1 MFSKWEVIKLSSE
14 RAVSI
19 NNATYESNKYIIR
32 DSSGITVGRF
42 VILDLD
48 DDNKVVIIKLK
59 FYKSGKDANKTLQ
72 DAIKLMLNNL
82 IKNKGF
88 HKVNIICDEKISL
101 TPFTNLGFQL
111 EGYISDSII
120 AKFKYEGSLLF
131 GIVEEEFYNNS
142 YKKELAIQ
150 GDRISIRVL
159 NAEDAGILLDY
170 YTRNKNFLSKFEP
183 HRDESFYTIEVQ
195 KQSLIENYKEFIKGE
210 GAHFGIYKDEKMI
223 GRIRIYNIV
232 QGVFKSAFIGYSMD
246 EQYQG
251 NGYMKEAVS
260 LVVGY
265 AYEDL
270 GLHRIEATTLV
281 DNEKSQRV
289 LKSCGFSELGVCKE
303 YLHINGKWRDHV
315 IFYRNNK

>member
-1 MFSKWEVIKLSSE
+1 MSSE
-14 RAVSI
+14 REVSI
-19 NNATYESNKYIIR
+19 SNATDEANKYIIR
-32 DSSGITVGRF
+32 DSSGIIVGRF
-42 VILDLD
+42 IILDLD
-48 DDNKVVIIKLK
+48 HENKGVIIKLK
-59 FYKSGKDANKTLQ
+59 FYKSGRDANKTLQ
-72 DAIKLMLNNL
+72 DALKLMLNNL
-82 IKNKGF
+82 IKSKGL

-120 AKFKYEGSLLF
+120 TKFKYEGSLLF

-150 GDRISIRVL
+150 GNKISIRVL
-159 NAEDAGILLDY
+159 NSDDASDLLEY
-170 YTRNKNFLSKFEP
+170 YTRNKEFLSKFEP
-183 HRDESFYTIEVQ
+183 HRDEEFYTVEVQ

-210 GAHFGIYKDEKMI
+210 GAHFGIYKAEKMI

-232 QGVFKSAFIGYSMD
+232 HGVFKSAFIGYSMD

-260 LVVGY
+260 LVVTY
-265 AYEDL
+265 AYEEL

-289 LKSCGFSELGVCKE
+289 LKACGFNELGICKE

-315 IFYRNNK
+315 IFYKNNK

>member
-1 MFSKWEVIKLSSE
+1 MSSE
-14 RAVSI
+14 REVSI
-19 NNATYESNKYIIR
+19 SNATDEANKYIIR
-32 DSSGITVGRF
+32 DSSGIIVGRF
-42 VILDLD
+42 IILDLD
-48 DDNKVVIIKLK
+48 HENKGVIIKLK
-59 FYKSGKDANKTLQ
+59 FYKSGRDANKTLQ
-72 DAIKLMLNNL
+72 DALKLMLNNL
-82 IKNKGF
+82 IKSKGL
-88 HKVNIICDEKISL
+88 HKVNVICDEKISL

-120 AKFKYEGSLLF
+120 TKFKYEGSLLF
-131 GIVEEEFYNNS
+131 GIVEEEFYNNA

-150 GDRISIRVL
+150 GNKISIRVL
-159 NAEDAGILLDY
+159 NSDDARDLLEY
-170 YTRNKNFLSKFEP
+170 YTRNKDFLSKFEP
-183 HRDESFYTIEVQ
+183 HRDEEFYTVEVQ

-210 GAHFGIYKDEKMI
+210 GAHFGIYKAEKMI

-232 QGVFKSAFIGYSMD
+232 HGVFKSAFIGYSMD

-260 LVVGY
+260 LVVTY
-265 AYEDL
+265 AYEEL

-289 LKSCGFSELGVCKE
+289 LKACGFNELGICKE

-315 IFYRNNK
+315 IFYKNNK

>member
-1 MFSKWEVIKLSSE
+1 MKLSSE
-14 RAVSI
+14 REVSI
-19 NNATYESNKYIIR
+19 SNATDEANKYIIR
-32 DSSGITVGRF
+32 DSSGIIVGRF
-42 VILDLD
+42 IILDLD
-48 DDNKVVIIKLK
+48 HENKGVIIKLK
-59 FYKSGKDANKTLQ
+59 FYKSGRDANKTLQ
-72 DAIKLMLNNL
+72 DALKLMLNNL
-82 IKNKGF
+82 IKSKGL
-88 HKVNIICDEKISL
+88 HKVNIVCDEKISL

-120 AKFKYEGSLLF
+120 TKFKYEGSLLF
-131 GIVEEEFYNNS
+131 GIVEEEFYNNA

-150 GDRISIRVL
+150 GNKISIRVL
-159 NAEDAGILLDY
+159 NSDDASDLLEY
-170 YTRNKNFLSKFEP
+170 YTRNKDFLSKFEP
-183 HRDESFYTIEVQ
+183 HRDEEFYTVEVQ

-210 GAHFGIYKDEKMI
+210 GAHFGIYKEEKMI

-232 QGVFKSAFIGYSMD
+232 HGVFKSAFIGYSMD

-260 LVVGY
+260 LVVTY
-265 AYEDL
+265 AYEEL

-289 LKSCGFSELGVCKE
+289 LKACGFNELGICKE

-315 IFYRNNK
+315 IFYKNNK

>member
-1 MFSKWEVIKLSSE
+1 MKLSSE
-14 RAVSI
+14 REVSI
-19 NNATYESNKYIIR
+19 SNATDEANKYIIR
-32 DSSGITVGRF
+32 DSSGIIVGRF
-42 VILDLD
+42 IILDLD
-48 DDNKVVIIKLK
+48 HENKGVIIKLK
-59 FYKSGKDANKTLQ
+59 FYKSGRDANKTLQ
-72 DAIKLMLNNL
+72 DALKLMLNNL
-82 IKNKGF
+82 IKSKGL

-120 AKFKYEGSLLF
+120 TKFKYEGSLLF
-131 GIVEEEFYNNS
+131 GIVEEEFYNNA

-150 GDRISIRVL
+150 GNKISIRVL
-159 NAEDAGILLDY
+159 NSDDASDLLEY
-170 YTRNKNFLSKFEP
+170 YTRNKDFLSKFEP
-183 HRDESFYTIEVQ
+183 HRDEEFYTVEVQ

-210 GAHFGIYKDEKMI
+210 GAHFGIYKAEKMI

-232 QGVFKSAFIGYSMD
+232 HGVFKSAFIGYSMD

-260 LVVGY
+260 LVVTY
-265 AYEDL
+265 AYEEL

-289 LKSCGFSELGVCKE
+289 LKACGFNELGICKE

-315 IFYRNNK
+315 IFYKNNK

>member
-1 MFSKWEVIKLSSE
+1 MKLSSE
-14 RAVSI
+14 REVSI
-19 NNATYESNKYIIR
+19 SNATDEANKYIIR
-32 DSSGITVGRF
+32 DSSGIIVGRF
-42 VILDLD
+42 IILDLD
-48 DDNKVVIIKLK
+48 HENKGVIIKLK
-59 FYKSGKDANKTLQ
+59 FYKSGRDANKTLQ
-72 DAIKLMLNNL
+72 DALKLMLNNL
-82 IKNKGF
+82 IKSKGL
-88 HKVNIICDEKISL
+88 HKVNVICDEKISL

-120 AKFKYEGSLLF
+120 TKFKYEGSLLF
-131 GIVEEEFYNNS
+131 GIVEEEFYNNA

-150 GDRISIRVL
+150 GNKISIRVL
-159 NAEDAGILLDY
+159 NSDDARDLLEY
-170 YTRNKNFLSKFEP
+170 YTRNKDFLSKFEP
-183 HRDESFYTIEVQ
+183 HRDEEFYTVEVQ

-210 GAHFGIYKDEKMI
+210 GAHFGIYKAEKMI

-232 QGVFKSAFIGYSMD
+232 HGVFKSAFIGYSMD

-260 LVVGY
+260 LVVTY
-265 AYEDL
+265 AYEEL

-289 LKSCGFSELGVCKE
+289 LKACGFNELGICKE

-315 IFYRNNK
+315 IFYKNNK

>member
-1 MFSKWEVIKLSSE
+1 MSSE
-14 RAVSI
+14 REVSI
-19 NNATYESNKYIIR
+19 SNATDEVNKYIIR
-32 DSSGITVGRF
+32 DSSGIIVGRF
-42 VILDLD
+42 IILDLD
-48 DDNKVVIIKLK
+48 NENKGVIIKLK
-59 FYKSGKDANKTLQ
+59 FYKSGRDANKTLQ
-72 DAIKLMLNNL
+72 DALKLMLSNL
-82 IKNKGF
+82 IKSKGL

-111 EGYISDSII
+111 EGYVSDSILT
-120 AKFKYEGSLLF
+120 KFKYEGSLLF

-150 GDRISIRVL
+150 GNKISIRVL
-159 NAEDAGILLDY
+159 NSDDASDLLEY
-170 YTRNKNFLSKFEP
+170 YTRNKDFLSKFEP
-183 HRDESFYTIEVQ
+183 HRDEEFYTVEVQ

-210 GAHFGIYKDEKMI
+210 GAHFGIYKSEKMI

-232 QGVFKSAFIGYSMD
+232 HGVFRSAFIGYSMD

-260 LVVGY
+260 LVVTY
-265 AYEDL
+265 AYEEL

-289 LKSCGFSELGVCKE
+289 LKACGFNELGICKE

-315 IFYRNNK
+315 IFYKNNK

>member
-1 MFSKWEVIKLSSE
+1 MSNE
-14 RAVSI
+14 REVSI
-19 NNATYESNKYIIR
+19 SNATDEANKYIIR
-32 DSSGITVGRF
+32 DSSGIIVGRF
-42 VILDLD
+42 IILDLD
-48 DDNKVVIIKLK
+48 HENKGVIIKLK
-59 FYKSGKDANKTLQ
+59 FYKSGRDANKTLQ
-72 DAIKLMLNNL
+72 DALKLMLNNL
-82 IKNKGF
+82 IKSKGL
-88 HKVNIICDEKISL
+88 HKVNIVCDEKISL

-120 AKFKYEGSLLF
+120 TKFKYEGSLLF
-131 GIVEEEFYNNS
+131 GIVEEEFYNNA

-150 GDRISIRVL
+150 GNKISIRVL
-159 NAEDAGILLDY
+159 NSDDARDLLEY
-170 YTRNKNFLSKFEP
+170 YTRNKDFLSKFEP
-183 HRDESFYTIEVQ
+183 HRDEEFYTVEVQ

-210 GAHFGIYKDEKMI
+210 GAHFGIYKAEKMI

-232 QGVFKSAFIGYSMD
+232 HGVFKSAFIGYSMD

-260 LVVGY
+260 LVVTY
-265 AYEDL
+265 AYEEL

-289 LKSCGFSELGVCKE
+289 LKACGFNELGICKE

-315 IFYRNNK
+315 IFYKNNK

>member
-1 MFSKWEVIKLSSE
+1 MSSE
-14 RAVSI
+14 REVSI
-19 NNATYESNKYIIR
+19 SNATDEANKYIIR
-32 DSSGITVGRF
+32 DSSGIIVGRF
-42 VILDLD
+42 IILDLD
-48 DDNKVVIIKLK
+48 HENKGVIIKLK
-59 FYKSGKDANKTLQ
+59 FYKSGRDANKTLQ
-72 DAIKLMLNNL
+72 DALKLMLNNL
-82 IKNKGF
+82 IKSKGL

-120 AKFKYEGSLLF
+120 TNFKYEGSLLF

-142 YKKELAIQ
+142 YKKELEIQ
-150 GDRISIRVL
+150 GNKISIRVL
-159 NAEDAGILLDY
+159 NSDDASDLLEY
-170 YTRNKNFLSKFEP
+170 YTRNKDFLSKFEP
-183 HRDESFYTIEVQ
+183 HRDEEFYTVEVQ

-210 GAHFGIYKDEKMI
+210 GAHFGIYKAEKMI

-232 QGVFKSAFIGYSMD
+232 HGVFKSAFIGYSMD

-260 LVVGY
+260 LVVTY
-265 AYEDL
+265 AYEEL

-289 LKSCGFSELGVCKE
+289 LKACGFNELGICKE

-315 IFYRNNK
+315 IFYKNNK

>member
-1 MFSKWEVIKLSSE
+1 MSSE
-14 RAVSI
+14 REVSI
-19 NNATYESNKYIIR
+19 SNATDEANKYIIR
-32 DSSGITVGRF
+32 DSSGIIVGRF
-42 VILDLD
+42 IILDLD
-48 DDNKVVIIKLK
+48 HENKGVIIKLK
-59 FYKSGKDANKTLQ
+59 FYKSGRDANKTLQ
-72 DAIKLMLNNL
+72 DALKLMLNNL
-82 IKNKGF
+82 IKSKGL

-120 AKFKYEGSLLF
+120 TKFKYEGSLLF

-142 YKKELAIQ
+142 YKKELEIQ
-150 GDRISIRVL
+150 GNKISIRVL
-159 NAEDAGILLDY
+159 NSDDASDLLEY
-170 YTRNKNFLSKFEP
+170 YTRNKDFLSKFEP
-183 HRDESFYTIEVQ
+183 HRDEEFYTVEVQ

-210 GAHFGIYKDEKMI
+210 GAHFGIYKAEKMI

-232 QGVFKSAFIGYSMD
+232 HGVFKSAFIGYSMD

-260 LVVGY
+260 LVVTY
-265 AYEDL
+265 AYEEL

-289 LKSCGFSELGVCKE
+289 LKACGFNELGICKE

-315 IFYRNNK
+315 IFYKNNK

>member
-1 MFSKWEVIKLSSE
+1 MKLSSE
-14 RAVSI
+14 REVSI
-19 NNATYESNKYIIR
+19 SNATDEANKYIIR
-32 DSSGITVGRF
+32 DSSGIIVGRF
-42 VILDLD
+42 IILDLD
-48 DDNKVVIIKLK
+48 HENKGVIIKLK
-59 FYKSGKDANKTLQ
+59 FYKSGRDANKTLQ
-72 DAIKLMLNNL
+72 DALKLMLNNL
-82 IKNKGF
+82 IKSKGL

-120 AKFKYEGSLLF
+120 TKFKYEGSLLF

-150 GDRISIRVL
+150 GNKISIRVL
-159 NAEDAGILLDY
+159 NSDDASDLLEY
-170 YTRNKNFLSKFEP
+170 YTRNKDFLSKFEP
-183 HRDESFYTIEVQ
+183 HRDEEFYTVEVQ

-210 GAHFGIYKDEKMI
+210 GAHFGIYKAEKMI

-232 QGVFKSAFIGYSMD
+232 HGVFKSAFIGYSMD

-260 LVVGY
+260 LVVTY
-265 AYEDL
+265 VYEEL

-289 LKSCGFSELGVCKE
+289 LKACGFNELGICKE

-315 IFYRNNK
+315 IFYKNNK

>member
-1 MFSKWEVIKLSSE
+1 MSSE
-14 RAVSI
+14 REVSI
-19 NNATYESNKYIIR
+19 SNATDEANKYIIR
-32 DSSGITVGRF
+32 DSSGIIVGRF
-42 VILDLD
+42 IILDLD
-48 DDNKVVIIKLK
+48 HENKGVIIKLK
-59 FYKSGKDANKTLQ
+59 FYKSGRDANKTLQ
-72 DAIKLMLNNL
+72 DALKLMLNNL
-82 IKNKGF
+82 IKSKSL

-120 AKFKYEGSLLF
+120 TKFKYEGSLLF
-131 GIVEEEFYNNS
+131 GIVEEEFYNNA
-142 YKKELAIQ
+142 YKKELTIQ
-150 GDRISIRVL
+150 GNKVSIRVL
-159 NAEDAGILLDY
+159 NSDDASDLLEY
-170 YTRNKNFLSKFEP
+170 YTRNKDFLSKFEP
-183 HRDESFYTIEVQ
+183 HRDEEFYTVEVQ

-210 GAHFGIYKDEKMI
+210 GAHFGIYKAEKMI

-260 LVVGY
+260 LVVTY
-265 AYEDL
+265 AYEEL

-289 LKSCGFSELGVCKE
+289 LKACGFNELGICKE

-315 IFYRNNK
+315 IFYKNNK

>member
-1 MFSKWEVIKLSSE
+1 MKLSSE
-14 RAVSI
+14 REVSI
-19 NNATYESNKYIIR
+19 SNATDEANKYIIR
-32 DSSGITVGRF
+32 DSSGIIVGRF
-42 VILDLD
+42 IILDLD
-48 DDNKVVIIKLK
+48 HENKGVIIKLK
-59 FYKSGKDANKTLQ
+59 FYKSGRDANKTLQ
-72 DAIKLMLNNL
+72 DALKLMLNNL
-82 IKNKGF
+82 IKSKSL

-120 AKFKYEGSLLF
+120 TKFKYEGSLLF

-150 GDRISIRVL
+150 GNKISIRVL
-159 NAEDAGILLDY
+159 NSDDASDLLEY
-170 YTRNKNFLSKFEP
+170 YTRNKDFLSKFEP
-183 HRDESFYTIEVQ
+183 HRDEEFYTVEVQ

-210 GAHFGIYKDEKMI
+210 GAHFGIYKAEKMI

-232 QGVFKSAFIGYSMD
+232 HGVFKSAFIGYSMD

-260 LVVGY
+260 LVVTY
-265 AYEDL
+265 AYEEL

-289 LKSCGFSELGVCKE
+289 LKACGFNELGICKE

-315 IFYRNNK
+315 IFYKNNK

>member
-1 MFSKWEVIKLSSE
+1 MKLSSE
-14 RAVSI
+14 REVSI
-19 NNATYESNKYIIR
+19 SNATDEVNKYIIR
-32 DSSGITVGRF
+32 DSSGIIVGRF
-42 VILDLD
+42 IILDLD
-48 DDNKVVIIKLK
+48 HENKGVIIKLK
-59 FYKSGKDANKTLQ
+59 FYKSGRDANKTLQ
-72 DAIKLMLNNL
+72 DALKLMLSNL
-82 IKNKGF
+82 IKSKGL

-111 EGYISDSII
+111 EGYVSDSII
-120 AKFKYEGSLLF
+120 TKFKYEGSLLF
-131 GIVEEEFYNNS
+131 GIVEEDFYNNS

-150 GDRISIRVL
+150 GNKISIRVL
-159 NAEDAGILLDY
+159 NSDDASDLLEY
-170 YTRNKNFLSKFEP
+170 YTRNKDFLSKFEP
-183 HRDESFYTIEVQ
+183 HRDEEFYTVEVQ

-210 GAHFGIYKDEKMI
+210 GAHFGIYKSEKMI

-232 QGVFKSAFIGYSMD
+232 HGVFRSAFIGYSMD

-260 LVVGY
+260 LVVTY
-265 AYEDL
+265 AYEEL

-289 LKSCGFSELGVCKE
+289 LKACGFNELGICKE

-315 IFYRNNK
+315 IFYKNNK

>member
-1 MFSKWEVIKLSSE
+1 MKLSSE
-14 RAVSI
+14 REVSI
-19 NNATYESNKYIIR
+19 SNATDEANKYIIR
-32 DSSGITVGRF
+32 DSSGIIVGRF
-42 VILDLD
+42 IILDLD
-48 DDNKVVIIKLK
+48 HENKGVIIKLK
-59 FYKSGKDANKTLQ
+59 FYKSGRDANKTLQ
-72 DAIKLMLNNL
+72 DALKLMLNNL
-82 IKNKGF
+82 IKSKGL

-120 AKFKYEGSLLF
+120 TKFKYEGSLLF

-150 GDRISIRVL
+150 GNKISIRVL
-159 NAEDAGILLDY
+159 NSDDASDLLEY
-170 YTRNKNFLSKFEP
+170 YTRNKDFLSKFEP
-183 HRDESFYTIEVQ
+183 HRDEEFYTVEVQ

-210 GAHFGIYKDEKMI
+210 GAHFGIYKAEKMI

-232 QGVFKSAFIGYSMD
+232 HGVFKSAFIGYSMD

-260 LVVGY
+260 LVVTY
-265 AYEDL
+265 AYEEL

-289 LKSCGFSELGVCKE
+289 LKACGFNELGICKE

-315 IFYRNNK
+315 IFYKNNK

>member
-1 MFSKWEVIKLSSE
+1 MKLSSE
-14 RAVSI
+14 SAVSI
-19 NNATYESNKYIIR
+19 NNATDESNKYIIR
-32 DSSGITVGRF
+32 DSSGIIVGRF

-48 DDNKVVIIKLK
+48 DENKGVIIKLK
-59 FYKSGKDANKTLQ
+59 FYKSGRDANKTLQ
-72 DAIKLMLNNL
+72 DALKLMLNNL
-82 IKNKGF
+82 IKKQGL

-101 TPFTNLGFQL
+101 TPFTNLGFEL

-120 AKFKYEGSLLF
+120 TKFKYEGSLLF
-131 GIVEEEFYNNS
+131 GMAEEEFYNNS
-142 YKKELAIQ
+142 YKKELTIQ
-150 GDRISIRVL
+150 GDKISIRVL
-159 NAEDAGILLDY
+159 NSEDTGILLDY
-170 YTRNKNFLSKFEP
+170 YTRNKDFLSKFEP
-183 HRDESFYTIEVQ
+183 HRDEGFYTIEVQ

-210 GAHFGIYKDEKMI
+210 GAHFGIYKEEKMI

-246 EQYQG
+246 EHYQG
-251 NGYMKEAVS
+251 NGYMKEAVN
-260 LVVGY
+260 LVVRY

-289 LKSCGFSELGVCKE
+289 LKSCGFNELGVCKE

-315 IFYRNNK
+315 IFYKNSK

>member
-1 MFSKWEVIKLSSE
+1 MSSE
-14 RAVSI
+14 REVSI
-19 NNATYESNKYIIR
+19 SNATDEANKYIIR
-32 DSSGITVGRF
+32 DSSGIIVGRF
-42 VILDLD
+42 IILDLD
-48 DDNKVVIIKLK
+48 HENKGVIIKLK
-59 FYKSGKDANKTLQ
+59 FYKSGRDANKTLQ
-72 DAIKLMLNNL
+72 DALKLMLNNL
-82 IKNKGF
+82 IKSKGL

-120 AKFKYEGSLLF
+120 TKFKYEGSLLF

-150 GDRISIRVL
+150 GNKISIRVL
-159 NAEDAGILLDY
+159 NSDDASDLLEY
-170 YTRNKNFLSKFEP
+170 YTRNKEFLSKFEP
-183 HRDESFYTIEVQ
+183 HRDEEFYTVEVQ

-210 GAHFGIYKDEKMI
+210 GAHFGIYKAEKMI

-232 QGVFKSAFIGYSMD
+232 HGVFKSAFIRYSMD

-260 LVVGY
+260 LVVTY
-265 AYEDL
+265 AYEEL

-289 LKSCGFSELGVCKE
+289 LKACGFNELGICKE

-315 IFYRNNK
+315 IFYKNNK

>member
-1 MFSKWEVIKLSSE
+1 MSSE
-14 RAVSI
+14 REVSI
-19 NNATYESNKYIIR
+19 SNATDEANKYIIR
-32 DSSGITVGRF
+32 DSSGIIVGRF
-42 VILDLD
+42 IILDLD
-48 DDNKVVIIKLK
+48 HENKGVIIKLK
-59 FYKSGKDANKTLQ
+59 FYKSGRDANKTLQ
-72 DAIKLMLNNL
+72 DALKLMLNNL
-82 IKNKGF
+82 IKSKGL

-120 AKFKYEGSLLF
+120 TKFKYEGSLLF

-150 GDRISIRVL
+150 GNKISIRVL
-159 NAEDAGILLDY
+159 NSDDASDLLEY
-170 YTRNKNFLSKFEP
+170 YTRNKDFLSKFEP
-183 HRDESFYTIEVQ
+183 HRDEEFYTVEVQ

-210 GAHFGIYKDEKMI
+210 GAHFGIYKAEKMI

-232 QGVFKSAFIGYSMD
+232 HGVFKSAFIGYSMD

-251 NGYMKEAVS
+251 YMKEAVS
-260 LVVGY
+260 LVVTY
-265 AYEDL
+265 AYEEL

-289 LKSCGFSELGVCKE
+289 LKACGFNELGICKE

-315 IFYRNNK
+315 IFYKNNK

>member
-1 MFSKWEVIKLSSE
+1 MSSE
-14 RAVSI
+14 REVSI
-19 NNATYESNKYIIR
+19 SNATDEANKYIIR
-32 DSSGITVGRF
+32 DSSGIIVGRF
-42 VILDLD
+42 IILDLD
-48 DDNKVVIIKLK
+48 HENKGVIIKLK
-59 FYKSGKDANKTLQ
+59 FYKSGRDANKTLQ
-72 DAIKLMLNNL
+72 DALKLMLNNL
-82 IKNKGF
+82 IKSKGL

-120 AKFKYEGSLLF
+120 TKFKYEGSLLF
-131 GIVEEEFYNNS
+131 GIVEEEFYNNA
-142 YKKELAIQ
+142 YKKELTIQ
-150 GDRISIRVL
+150 GNKVSIRVL
-159 NAEDAGILLDY
+159 NSDDASDLLEY
-170 YTRNKNFLSKFEP
+170 YTRNKDFLSKFEP
-183 HRDESFYTIEVQ
+183 HRDEEFYTVEVQ

-210 GAHFGIYKDEKMI
+210 GAHFGIYKAEKMI

-232 QGVFKSAFIGYSMD
+232 HGVFKSAFIGYSMD

-260 LVVGY
+260 LVVTY
-265 AYEDL
+265 AYEEL

-289 LKSCGFSELGVCKE
+289 LKACGFNELGICKE

-315 IFYRNNK
+315 IFYKNNK

>member
-1 MFSKWEVIKLSSE
+1 MSSE
-14 RAVSI
+14 REVSI
-19 NNATYESNKYIIR
+19 SNATDEANKYIIR
-32 DSSGITVGRF
+32 DSSGIIVGRF
-42 VILDLD
+42 IILDLD
-48 DDNKVVIIKLK
+48 HENKGVIIKLK
-59 FYKSGKDANKTLQ
+59 FYKSGRDANKTLQ
-72 DAIKLMLNNL
+72 DALKLMLNNL
-82 IKNKGF
+82 IKSKGL

-120 AKFKYEGSLLF
+120 TKFKYEGSLLF

-150 GDRISIRVL
+150 GNKISIRVL
-159 NAEDAGILLDY
+159 NSDDASDLLEY
-170 YTRNKNFLSKFEP
+170 YTRNKDFLSKFEP
-183 HRDESFYTIEVQ
+183 HRDEEFYTVEVQ

-210 GAHFGIYKDEKMI
+210 GAHFGIYKEEKMI

-232 QGVFKSAFIGYSMD
+232 HGVFKSAFIGYSMD

-260 LVVGY
+260 LVVTY
-265 AYEDL
+265 AYEEL

-289 LKSCGFSELGVCKE
+289 LKACGFNELGICKE

-315 IFYRNNK
+315 IFYKNNK

>member
-1 MFSKWEVIKLSSE
+1 MKLSSE
-14 RAVSI
+14 REVSI
-19 NNATYESNKYIIR
+19 SNATDEANKYIIR
-32 DSSGITVGRF
+32 DSSGIIVGRF
-42 VILDLD
+42 IILDLD
-48 DDNKVVIIKLK
+48 HENKGVIIKLK
-59 FYKSGKDANKTLQ
+59 FYKSGRDANKTLQ
-72 DAIKLMLNNL
+72 DALKLMLNNL
-82 IKNKGF
+82 IKSKSL

-120 AKFKYEGSLLF
+120 TKFKYEGSLLF
-131 GIVEEEFYNNS
+131 GIVEEEFYNNA
-142 YKKELAIQ
+142 YKKELTIQ
-150 GDRISIRVL
+150 GNKVSIRVL
-159 NAEDAGILLDY
+159 NSDDASDLLEY
-170 YTRNKNFLSKFEP
+170 YTRNKDFLSKFEP
-183 HRDESFYTIEVQ
+183 HRDEEFYTVEVQ

-210 GAHFGIYKDEKMI
+210 GAHFGIYKAEKMI

-260 LVVGY
+260 LVVTY
-265 AYEDL
+265 AYEEL

-289 LKSCGFSELGVCKE
+289 LKACGFNELGICKE

-315 IFYRNNK
+315 IFYKNNK

>member
-1 MFSKWEVIKLSSE
+1 MKLSSE
-14 RAVSI
+14 REVSI
-19 NNATYESNKYIIR
+19 SNATDEANKYIIR
-32 DSSGITVGRF
+32 DSSGIIVGRF
-42 VILDLD
+42 IILDLD
-48 DDNKVVIIKLK
+48 HENKGVIIKLK
-59 FYKSGKDANKTLQ
+59 FYKSGRDANKTLQ
-72 DAIKLMLNNL
+72 DALKLMLNNL
-82 IKNKGF
+82 IKSKGL

-120 AKFKYEGSLLF
+120 TKFKYEGSLLF

-150 GDRISIRVL
+150 GNKISIRVL
-159 NAEDAGILLDY
+159 NSDDARDLLEY
-170 YTRNKNFLSKFEP
+170 YTRNKDFLSKFEP
-183 HRDESFYTIEVQ
+183 HRDEEFYTVEVQ

-210 GAHFGIYKDEKMI
+210 GAHFGIYKAEKMI

-232 QGVFKSAFIGYSMD
+232 HGVFKSAFIGYSMD

-260 LVVGY
+260 LVVTY
-265 AYEDL
+265 AYEEL

-289 LKSCGFSELGVCKE
+289 LKACGFNELGICKE

-315 IFYRNNK
+315 IFYKNNK

>member
-1 MFSKWEVIKLSSE
+1 MKLSSE
-14 RAVSI
+14 REVSI
-19 NNATYESNKYIIR
+19 SNATDEVNKYIIR
-32 DSSGITVGRF
+32 DSSGIIVGRF

-48 DDNKVVIIKLK
+48 HENKGVIIKLK
-59 FYKSGKDANKTLQ
+59 FYKSGRDANKTLQ
-72 DAIKLMLNNL
+72 DALKLMLSNL
-82 IKNKGF
+82 IKSKGL

-111 EGYISDSII
+111 EGYVSDSII
-120 AKFKYEGSLLF
+120 TKFKYEGSLLF

-150 GDRISIRVL
+150 GNKISIRVL
-159 NAEDAGILLDY
+159 NSDDASDLLEY
-170 YTRNKNFLSKFEP
+170 YTRNKDFLSKFEP
-183 HRDESFYTIEVQ
+183 HRDEEFYTVEVQ

-210 GAHFGIYKDEKMI
+210 GAHFGIYKSEKMI

-232 QGVFKSAFIGYSMD
+232 HGVFRSAFIGYSMD

-260 LVVGY
+260 LVVTY
-265 AYEDL
+265 AYEEL

-289 LKSCGFSELGVCKE
+289 LKACGFNELGICKE

-315 IFYRNNK
+315 IFYKNNK

>member
-1 MFSKWEVIKLSSE
+1 MKLSSE
-14 RAVSI
+14 REVSI
-19 NNATYESNKYIIR
+19 SNATDEANKYIIR
-32 DSSGITVGRF
+32 DSSGIIVGRF
-42 VILDLD
+42 IILDLD
-48 DDNKVVIIKLK
+48 HENKGVIIKLK
-59 FYKSGKDANKTLQ
+59 FYKSGRDANKTLQ
-72 DAIKLMLNNL
+72 DALKLMLNNL
-82 IKNKGF
+82 IKSKGL

-120 AKFKYEGSLLF
+120 TKFKYEGSLLF

-142 YKKELAIQ
+142 YKKELEIQ
-150 GDRISIRVL
+150 GNKISIRVL
-159 NAEDAGILLDY
+159 NSDDASDLLEY
-170 YTRNKNFLSKFEP
+170 YTRNKDFLSKFEP
-183 HRDESFYTIEVQ
+183 HRDEEFYTVEVQ

-210 GAHFGIYKDEKMI
+210 GAHFGIYKAEKMI

-232 QGVFKSAFIGYSMD
+232 HGVFKSAFIGYSMD

-260 LVVGY
+260 LVVTY
-265 AYEDL
+265 AYEEL

-289 LKSCGFSELGVCKE
+289 LKACGFNELGICKE

-315 IFYRNNK
+315 IFYKNNK

>member
-1 MFSKWEVIKLSSE
+1 MKLSSE
-14 RAVSI
+14 REVSI
-19 NNATYESNKYIIR
+19 SNATDEANKYIIR
-32 DSSGITVGRF
+32 DSSGIIVGRF
-42 VILDLD
+42 IILDLD
-48 DDNKVVIIKLK
+48 HENKGVIIKLK
-59 FYKSGKDANKTLQ
+59 FYKSGRDANKTLQ
-72 DAIKLMLNNL
+72 DALKLMLNNL
-82 IKNKGF
+82 IKSKGL
-88 HKVNIICDEKISL
+88 HKVNIVCDEKISL

-120 AKFKYEGSLLF
+120 TKFKYEGSLLF

-150 GDRISIRVL
+150 GNKISIRVL
-159 NAEDAGILLDY
+159 NSDDARDLLEY
-170 YTRNKNFLSKFEP
+170 YTRNKDFLSKFEP
-183 HRDESFYTIEVQ
+183 HRDEEFYTVEVQ

-210 GAHFGIYKDEKMI
+210 GAHFGIYKEEKMI

-232 QGVFKSAFIGYSMD
+232 HGVFKSAFIGYSMD

-260 LVVGY
+260 LVVTY
-265 AYEDL
+265 AYEEL

-289 LKSCGFSELGVCKE
+289 LKACGFNELGICKE

-315 IFYRNNK
+315 IFYKNNK

>member
-1 MFSKWEVIKLSSE
+1 MKLSSE
-14 RAVSI
+14 REVSI
-19 NNATYESNKYIIR
+19 SNATDEANKYIIR
-32 DSSGITVGRF
+32 DSSGIIVGRF
-42 VILDLD
+42 IILDLD
-48 DDNKVVIIKLK
+48 HENKGVIIKLK
-59 FYKSGKDANKTLQ
+59 FYKSGRDANKTLQ
-72 DAIKLMLNNL
+72 DALKLMLNNL
-82 IKNKGF
+82 IKSKGL

-120 AKFKYEGSLLF
+120 TKFKYEGSLLF

-150 GDRISIRVL
+150 GNKISIRVL
-159 NAEDAGILLDY
+159 NSDDASDLLEY
-170 YTRNKNFLSKFEP
+170 YTRNKDFLSKFEP
-183 HRDESFYTIEVQ
+183 HRDEEFYTVEVQ

-210 GAHFGIYKDEKMI
+210 GAHFGIYKAEKMI

-232 QGVFKSAFIGYSMD
+232 NGVFKSAFIGYSMD

-260 LVVGY
+260 LVVTY
-265 AYEDL
+265 AYEEL

-289 LKSCGFSELGVCKE
+289 LKACGFNELGICKE

-315 IFYRNNK
+315 IFYKNNK

>member
-1 MFSKWEVIKLSSE
+1 MSSE
-14 RAVSI
+14 REVSI
-19 NNATYESNKYIIR
+19 SNATDEANKYIIR
-32 DSSGITVGRF
+32 DSSGIIVGRF
-42 VILDLD
+42 IILDLD
-48 DDNKVVIIKLK
+48 HENKGVIIKLK
-59 FYKSGKDANKTLQ
+59 FYKSGRDANKTLQ
-72 DAIKLMLNNL
+72 DALKLMLNNL
-82 IKNKGF
+82 IKSKGL
-88 HKVNIICDEKISL
+88 HKVNIVCDEKISL

-120 AKFKYEGSLLF
+120 TKFKYEGSLLF
-131 GIVEEEFYNNS
+131 GIVEEEFYNNA

-150 GDRISIRVL
+150 GNKISIRVL
-159 NAEDAGILLDY
+159 NSDDARDLLEY
-170 YTRNKNFLSKFEP
+170 YTRNKDFLSKFEP
-183 HRDESFYTIEVQ
+183 HRDEEFYTVEVQ

-210 GAHFGIYKDEKMI
+210 GAHFGIYKEEKMI

-232 QGVFKSAFIGYSMD
+232 HGVFKSAFIGYSMD

-260 LVVGY
+260 LVVTY
-265 AYEDL
+265 AYEEL

-289 LKSCGFSELGVCKE
+289 LKACGFNELGICKE

-315 IFYRNNK
+315 IFYKNNK

>member
-1 MFSKWEVIKLSSE
+1 MSSE
-14 RAVSI
+14 REVSI
-19 NNATYESNKYIIR
+19 SNATDEANKYIIR
-32 DSSGITVGRF
+32 DSSGIIVGRF
-42 VILDLD
+42 IILDLD
-48 DDNKVVIIKLK
+48 HENKGVIIKLK
-59 FYKSGKDANKTLQ
+59 FYKSGRDANKTLQ
-72 DAIKLMLNNL
+72 DALKLMLNNL
-82 IKNKGF
+82 IKSKGL

-120 AKFKYEGSLLF
+120 TKFKYEGSLLF

-142 YKKELAIQ
+142 YKKELEIQ
-150 GDRISIRVL
+150 GNKISIRVL
-159 NAEDAGILLDY
+159 NSDDASDLLEY
-170 YTRNKNFLSKFEP
+170 YTRNKDFLSKFEP
-183 HRDESFYTIEVQ
+183 HRDEEFYTVEVQ

-210 GAHFGIYKDEKMI
+210 GAHFGIYKEEKMI

-232 QGVFKSAFIGYSMD
+232 HGVFKSAFIGYSMD

-260 LVVGY
+260 LVVTY
-265 AYEDL
+265 AYEEL

-289 LKSCGFSELGVCKE
+289 LKACGFNELGICKE

-315 IFYRNNK
+315 IFYKNNK

>member
-1 MFSKWEVIKLSSE
+1 MKLSSE
-14 RAVSI
+14 REVSI
-19 NNATYESNKYIIR
+19 SNATDEANKYIIR
-32 DSSGITVGRF
+32 DSSGIIVGRF
-42 VILDLD
+42 IILDLD
-48 DDNKVVIIKLK
+48 HENKGVIIKLK
-59 FYKSGKDANKTLQ
+59 FYKSGRDANKTLQ
-72 DAIKLMLNNL
+72 DALKLMLNNL
-82 IKNKGF
+82 IKSKGL

-120 AKFKYEGSLLF
+120 TKFKYEGSLLF
-131 GIVEEEFYNNS
+131 GIVEEEFYNNA

-150 GDRISIRVL
+150 GNKISIRVL
-159 NAEDAGILLDY
+159 NSDDARDLLEY
-170 YTRNKNFLSKFEP
+170 YTRNKDFLSKFEP
-183 HRDESFYTIEVQ
+183 HRDEEFYTVEVQ

-210 GAHFGIYKDEKMI
+210 GAHFGIYKEEKMI

-232 QGVFKSAFIGYSMD
+232 HGVFKSAFIGYSMD

-260 LVVGY
+260 LVVTY
-265 AYEDL
+265 AYEEL

-289 LKSCGFSELGVCKE
+289 LKACGFNELGICKE

-315 IFYRNNK
+315 IFYKNNK

>member
-1 MFSKWEVIKLSSE
+1 MSSE
-14 RAVSI
+14 REVSI
-19 NNATYESNKYIIR
+19 SNATDEANKYIIR
-32 DSSGITVGRF
+32 DSSGIIVGRF
-42 VILDLD
+42 IILDLD
-48 DDNKVVIIKLK
+48 HENKGVIIKLK
-59 FYKSGKDANKTLQ
+59 FYKSGRDANKTLQ
-72 DAIKLMLNNL
+72 DALKLMLNNL
-82 IKNKGF
+82 IKSKGL

-120 AKFKYEGSLLF
+120 TKFKYEGSLLF

-150 GDRISIRVL
+150 GNKISIRVL
-159 NAEDAGILLDY
+159 NSDDASDLLEY
-170 YTRNKNFLSKFEP
+170 YTRNKEFLSKFEP
-183 HRDESFYTIEVQ
+183 HRDEEFYTVEVQ

-210 GAHFGIYKDEKMI
+210 GAHFGIYKAEKMI

-232 QGVFKSAFIGYSMD
+232 HGVFKSAFIGYSMD

-260 LVVGY
+260 LVVTY
-265 AYEDL
+265 AYEEL

-289 LKSCGFSELGVCKE
+289 LKTCGFNELGICKE

-315 IFYRNNK
+315 IFYKNNK

>member
-1 MFSKWEVIKLSSE
+1 MSSE
-14 RAVSI
+14 REVSI
-19 NNATYESNKYIIR
+19 SNATDEANKYIIR
-32 DSSGITVGRF
+32 DSSGIIVGRF
-42 VILDLD
+42 IILDLD
-48 DDNKVVIIKLK
+48 HENKGVIIKLK
-59 FYKSGKDANKTLQ
+59 FYKSGRDANKTLQ
-72 DAIKLMLNNL
+72 DALKLMLNNL
-82 IKNKGF
+82 IKSKGL

-120 AKFKYEGSLLF
+120 TKFKYEGSLLF
-131 GIVEEEFYNNS
+131 GIVEEEFYNNA

-150 GDRISIRVL
+150 GNKISIRVL
-159 NAEDAGILLDY
+159 NSDDASDLLEY
-170 YTRNKNFLSKFEP
+170 YTRNKDFLSKFEP
-183 HRDESFYTIEVQ
+183 HRDEEFYTVEVQ

-210 GAHFGIYKDEKMI
+210 GAHFGIYKAEKMI

-232 QGVFKSAFIGYSMD
+232 HGVFKSAFIGYSMD

-260 LVVGY
+260 LVVTY
-265 AYEDL
+265 AYEEL

-289 LKSCGFSELGVCKE
+289 LKACGFNELGICKE

-315 IFYRNNK
+315 IFYKNNK

>member
-1 MFSKWEVIKLSSE
+1 MSSE
-14 RAVSI
+14 REVSI
-19 NNATYESNKYIIR
+19 SNATDEANKYIIR
-32 DSSGITVGRF
+32 DSSGIIVGRF
-42 VILDLD
+42 IILDLD
-48 DDNKVVIIKLK
+48 HENKGVIIKLK
-59 FYKSGKDANKTLQ
+59 FYKSGRDANKTLQ
-72 DAIKLMLNNL
+72 DALKLMLNNL
-82 IKNKGF
+82 IKSKGL

-111 EGYISDSII
+111 EGYISDTII
-120 AKFKYEGSLLF
+120 TKFKYEGSLLF

-150 GDRISIRVL
+150 GNKISIRVL
-159 NAEDAGILLDY
+159 NSDDASDLLEY
-170 YTRNKNFLSKFEP
+170 YTRNKDFLSKFEP
-183 HRDESFYTIEVQ
+183 HRDEEFYTVEVQ

-210 GAHFGIYKDEKMI
+210 GAHFGIYKAEKMI

-232 QGVFKSAFIGYSMD
+232 HGVFKSAFIGYSMD

-260 LVVGY
+260 LVVTY
-265 AYEDL
+265 AYEEL

-289 LKSCGFSELGVCKE
+289 LKACGFNELGICKE

-315 IFYRNNK
+315 IFYKNNK